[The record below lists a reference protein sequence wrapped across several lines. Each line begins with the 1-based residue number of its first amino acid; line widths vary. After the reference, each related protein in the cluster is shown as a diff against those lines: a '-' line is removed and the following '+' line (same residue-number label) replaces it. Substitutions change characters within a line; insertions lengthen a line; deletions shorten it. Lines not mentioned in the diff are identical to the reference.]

1 MNQKV
6 AIEPGLTPVRDY
18 LSNKG
23 YRVETV
29 DFSKEH
35 TKQMDKY
42 DAFIVTGMNNNF
54 LGVNDTNTR
63 AVVIDASGMT
73 AEQVFHELQLRF
85 D

>member
-1 MNQKV
+1 MKQKV
-6 AIEPGLTPVRDY
+6 AVEPGLTPVREF

-23 YRVETV
+23 YTVETI
-29 DFSKEH
+29 DLSKEY

-63 AVVIDASGMT
+63 AVVIDASGLT
-73 AEQVFHELQLRF
+73 AEQVYHELQLRF